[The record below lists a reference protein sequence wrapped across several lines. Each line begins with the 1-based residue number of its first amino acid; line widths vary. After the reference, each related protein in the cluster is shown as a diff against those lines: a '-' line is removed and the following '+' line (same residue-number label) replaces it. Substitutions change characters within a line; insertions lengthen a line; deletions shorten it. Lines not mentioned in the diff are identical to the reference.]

1 MARFGQ
7 QFLANLGNAG
17 GMLQGFSD
25 LGGAIGGVPGQMRDK
40 RILGE
45 EAKELKNSGFD
56 PGTAGYLSIQAM
68 QAARRGNKEL
78 ATKYGALAQQAKDS
92 ATTLRL
98 AQAKAGRD
106 EDANVRAEA
115 KEERELITHGQSVLE
130 HQQGQTARNQ
140 EILGKRAQSLAVIGD
155 LQQALKTKKNL
166 AGEKLSDNEL
176 KSVHRTLVNAARAGD
191 SAHTLGEARDALL
204 GKKEVVKV
212 ELINF
217 VNKQGVFQYSVLAS
231 DTKGIDKAL
240 EAGLAEGNRVSPPSG
255 GFEMV
260 SDGQGGFTMRLG
272 GTGRTVG
279 SNTRDQGLDQQTNQL
294 QGLLDATRD
303 GIANLRNPERAFG
316 LQGWAIDS
324 SVVGTLM
331 QLPAGEV
338 AVETLASII
347 GKPISSEEAASIKA
361 VRSQLHNLI
370 SNARSVTKGIQSTR
384 GASVTEKELAAKVI
398 RGLEAKDD
406 LKAVMASLEAFQELL
421 TLRKAAV
428 GRNSERIDP
437 LPELTDDELKAMLR
451 Y

>member
-1 MARFGQ
+1 MATFSQ

-45 EAKELKNSGFD
+45 EAEELKDSGFA

-68 QAARRGNKEL
+68 QAARRGDKKRATEL
-78 ATKYGALAQQAKDS
+78 AALAQQEKNT
-92 ATTLRL
+92 ATTLKL
-98 AQAKAGRD
+98 ARAKAGRD
-106 EDANVRAEA
+106 EDANARAEA
-115 KEERELITHGQSVLE
+115 REARELITHGQSVLE
-130 HQQGQTARNQ
+130 HQQGQTDRNQ
-140 EILGKRAQSLAVIGD
+140 EILGNRAQSLAVIGD

-204 GKKEVVKV
+204 GKKEIVNAQ
-212 ELINF
+212 LINF
-217 VNKQGVFQYSVLAS
+217 STKEGVPVRSVLAS
-231 DTKGIDKAL
+231 DTEAIDKAF
-240 EAGLAEGNRVSPPSG
+240 EEGLVEGTRASLPSG
-255 GFEMV
+255 GVEFV
-260 SDGQGGFTMRLG
+260 SDGQGGFTVRMG

-279 SNTRDQGLDQQTNQL
+279 SNTRDQGLDQQTDQL

-347 GKPISSEEAASIKA
+347 GKPISSEEAASIKT

-406 LKAVMASLEAFQELL
+406 LEAVLASLEVFQELL
-421 TLRKAAV
+421 TLRKASV
-428 GRNSERIDP
+428 GRKSERIDP
-437 LPELTDDELKAMLR
+437 LPELTNDEVKAMLG